1 MPAWAKDAKVVCF
14 FQDEPK
20 YNARRVD
27 VADIVCPDRH
37 PAAVERQIGALL
49 KQAVGGRRR

>member
-20 YNARRVD
+20 YNPRRVD

>member
-14 FQDEPK
+14 FQDAGK
-20 YNARRVD
+20 YKARRVD
-27 VADIVCPDRH
+27 VADIVRPDPH

-49 KQAVGGRRR
+49 KQVVG